1 MRLSLRLK
9 PSRLAVDRH
18 LGYNLYYNILY
29 KMSKLN
35 GKVAVVTGGSRDI
48 GRAIAIKLASLGAKV
63 VVNYFNTESGAN
75 ATVKEIIET
84 GGEAVAIKADV
95 SKLDQ
100 IQILKK
106 QTIATFG
113 KRVDIL
119 VNNAGGLFARRT
131 LDQYDETF
139 FDRVI
144 GVNFKSTVF
153 VSQAFEAL
161 MDKGASIV
169 NISSQAARD
178 GGGGGSTLY
187 ASSKGAVTTFTRA
200 MAKELGPKGI
210 RVNAVCPGLIGTKFH
225 DDFTKDEIRAKV
237 VASTPLGREGQAEE
251 VADLVAYLASDEASF
266 INGNNIDIN
275 GGLAFS

>member
-1 MRLSLRLK
+1 
-9 PSRLAVDRH
+9 
-18 LGYNLYYNILY
+18 
-29 KMSKLN
+29 MSKLK

-75 ATVKEIIET
+75 ATVNEIVEA

-100 IQILKK
+100 VQVLKK
-106 QTIATFG
+106 ETIAAFG
-113 KRVDIL
+113 EQVDIL
-119 VNNAGGLFARRT
+119 VNNAGGLFARKT
-131 LDQYDETF
+131 LQEFDEAFYDL
-139 FDRVI
+139 VM

-153 VSQAFEAL
+153 VSQAFASL
-161 MDKGASIV
+161 MHNGSSMV
-169 NISSQAARD
+169 NVSSQAARD
-178 GGGGGSTLY
+178 GGGGGSALY
-187 ASSKGAVTTFTRA
+187 SSSKGAVTTFTRA

-237 VASTPLGREGQAEE
+237 AASTPLGREGHPEE